1 MTTQSKKRGR
11 PKTEKTLER
20 ERIEEMLRNPPSHI
34 RDSKRTPIIFDHK
47 QAEAIEKQ
55 MLKDHKSPPMPA
67 SIVFAIESAGPE
79 FMDETEIQATVAEY
93 TRVAKNIYQGQ
104 IAGGKKLADR
114 AAERIEQVLKR
125 NPDIAEK
132 VASGAWRVN
141 RGAMKIYDEWDKR
154 GDGLQRPSVRNI
166 TRWLNIFLAKNIN
179 SLDKAIF

>member
-11 PKTEKTLER
+11 PKTEETMDR

-93 TRVAKNIYQGQ
+93 KRVAEEIHKGQ
-104 IAGGKKLADR
+104 LAGGKKLADR
-114 AAERIEQVLKR
+114 TSERIAQVLKR

-132 VASGAWRVN
+132 VASTAWSVN
-141 RGAMKIYDEWDKR
+141 RGRDPGR
-154 GDGLQRPSVRNI
+154 GHGPIRRGGRRTLRPP
-166 TRWLNIFLAKNIN
+166 
-179 SLDKAIF
+179 